1 MNDNINDIN
10 DLNIVTDIANE
21 TIINDTTNSTV
32 YNVCYNIY
40 TILSVLTFA
49 IIVIF
54 LFKYLKSTFSKTM

>member
-1 MNDNINDIN
+1 MNDNVNEIT

-21 TIINDTTNSTV
+21 IIINDTTNNTV

-54 LFKYLKSTFSKTM
+54 LFKYLKSTFSKM